1 MTENNSEET
10 VENTTQSQN
19 NIGNT
24 VFKTIRN
31 ILYPNKN
38 QGEIIQGKIEKSI
51 ELLSTIQLAKG
62 DYENLNASLKE

>member
-1 MTENNSEET
+1 MTKNN

-38 QGEIIQGKIEKSI
+38 QGEIFQGKIEKSI
-51 ELLSTIQLAKG
+51 ELLSTIQLAKS

>member
-1 MTENNSEET
+1 MTKNNSEET

-38 QGEIIQGKIEKSI
+38 QGEIFQGKIEKSI
-51 ELLSTIQLAKG
+51 ELLSTIQLAKS